1 MVDSMPDARNR
12 QKQKQIKKN
21 MSFKLSDIMRLL
33 IKQCGKCNDREM
45 LRVLWE
51 YSEGTLHGV

>member
-1 MVDSMPDARNR
+1 MLGIGKN
-12 QKQKQIKKN
+12 KNKLKKKN